1 MVTDR
6 KSQILSEATRLF
18 SHYGYDKVT
27 IKELADACKIT
38 EPARYRYFPSKEAI
52 YEAVLDSLKSALE
65 YDELFRR
72 LDDEQDLMIIMHDLA
87 QHILVFFKQHR
98 ELYRLLLYSTLREH
112 RKARQVFRAIRSP
125 FVDFL
130 NNKLDELRNQGLVK
144 KKNNQITARC
154 FIGMVFD
161 CALNATLWKGFQ
173 GKYFSP
179 EEVIGNNVPI
189 FVEGLKN

>member
-1 MVTDR
+1 
-6 KSQILSEATRLF
+6 
-18 SHYGYDKVT
+18 
-27 IKELADACKIT
+27 
-38 EPARYRYFPSKEAI
+38 
-52 YEAVLDSLKSALE
+52 
-65 YDELFRR
+65 
-72 LDDEQDLMIIMHDLA
+72 MHDLA
-87 QHILVFFKQHR
+87 QHILDFFKKHR

-130 NNKLDELRNQGLVK
+130 SGKLDELSQLGLVK

-173 GKYFSP
+173 GKYFPP
-179 EEVIGNNVPI
+179 EEVIENNVPI
-189 FVEGLKN
+189 FVKGLEV